1 MTNQQDPQGVSLPGP
16 PRAWIARSI
25 GILCIASGFVL
36 GMEGLAHPDA
46 VWLRTAL
53 ALIVTGLL
61 AQGYAFYCTIQRA
74 RSIKSRQRSAGR
86 TSGEG
91 KDGGN
96 ND

>member
-1 MTNQQDPQGVSLPGP
+1 MSHHQDRQIGSLPGP

-36 GMEGLAHPDA
+36 GMEGLAHPDSN
-46 VWLRTAL
+46 WLRTAL

-74 RSIKSRQRSAGR
+74 RSIESRKISAGR
-86 TSGEG
+86 TSVEE
-91 KDGGN
+91 KDKEPH
-96 ND
+96 D